1 MPHIVSLPVGYMNI
15 LGKNSGCHPFV
26 CSEKRC
32 GLLFLQKM
40 VITPATKM
48 MTLETMMTMP
58 WWRASRTRPR
68 ETILIFNVQ
77 ICIKDILK
85 QFICKNI
92 IFRLWWMTSCLPPS
106 QYFFYSQVNGNH
118 HQQETTLEQRPPLRK
133 SHRDFIDN
141 SLFWT
146 RSSSHRCWDLKLKG
160 TIYGSLDDL
169 VVSIGEEDI
178 PLFFNSLDIFT

>member
-1 MPHIVSLPVGYMNI
+1 
-15 LGKNSGCHPFV
+15 
-26 CSEKRC
+26 
-32 GLLFLQKM
+32 
-40 VITPATKM
+40 M

-146 RSSSHRCWDLKLKG
+146 RSSSHRCRDSKLKG
-160 TIYGSLDDL
+160 TLYGSLDDL
-169 VVSIGEEDI
+169 VVSIDEEDI
-178 PLFFNSLDIFT
+178 PLFSNSWYFHLKLITPHTISWRKQWQTHHYTKHKRTLKIMHCGRNL